1 MRPKEQ
7 KREKIQTSNQ
17 PKLVVSLV
25 APYRSLQCTSPW
37 NQVAERPNAAA
48 GWLPVATPTRE
59 AVAKVLERLFITY
72 LFRVWNSF
80 LVCSPPY
87 GARVFCGD
95 DPVEAGD
102 LQVDRIKV
110 AVAAGSDTSLGQE
123 MLEDR
128 FLNFGIVYFRFCQAG
143 ELRHGSACVVAV
155 VCRVTRDVRLRLAAL
170 LGRSRLSKKKQWP
183 DPGRRL
189 ELRITRVRRW
199 LEACRF
205 PWDADPRPLQEGG
218 ILGSSSLAIRERH
231 SKEYG
236 GLGVAGVRGKG
247 EEDNEHV

>member
-128 FLNFGIVYFRFCQAG
+128 FLSFGIVYFRFCQAG
-143 ELRHGSACVVAV
+143 ELRHALLAWSLWCVVSQEMSVWGWLRCWVAQGYPKRSNGQIRV
-155 VCRVTRDVRLRLAAL
+155 DVWNSELPVCDVGWRLAGFRGMLTPAHY
-170 LGRSRLSKKKQWP
+170 
-183 DPGRRL
+183 RR
-189 ELRITRVRRW
+189 EVFW
-199 LEACRF
+199 
-205 PWDADPRPLQEGG
+205 
-218 ILGSSSLAIRERH
+218 
-231 SKEYG
+231 
-236 GLGVAGVRGKG
+236 GVRALQSGNDTARSTG
-247 EEDNEHV
+247 V